1 MSVFTLEG
9 KEIKWHV
16 ESAIKWKTKDQTTE
30 TLLEPSSMLE
40 TKVLVTYQW
49 PWTARNISKDKTD
62 KTQIRVNM
70 PPVKTMPSIWSSVD
84 KPEVLSASQPLL
96 AIVPT

>member
-30 TLLEPSSMLE
+30 TFLDPPMLE
-40 TKVLVTYQW
+40 TKVIVSYQW
-49 PWTARNISKDKTD
+49 PRTARYASKDKTD
-62 KTQIRVNM
+62 KT
-70 PPVKTMPSIWSSVD
+70 
-84 KPEVLSASQPLL
+84 
-96 AIVPT
+96 